1 MQGKVRM
8 TALCQF
14 LRCPIPEWNLTG
26 RCVPQYLS
34 TGQCVVHVWAH
45 AALWSVNLPLTHCK
59 FEAQPHTKTR
69 LKPNQK
75 ILTRKRFK
83 ENKKAETDWKL
94 FFSNKIQS
102 TILFLSFCSYW
113 QARPWSY
120 SLTAGQQAQC
130 FCKSILKKIRIQS
143 KSKAWLYIPCLYWQ
157 IQPQKT

>member
-1 MQGKVRM
+1 MAATYTLPQAMWR
-8 TALCQF
+8 LQF
-14 LRCPIPEWNLTG
+14 LTEHYPDDGLEPQDTLT
-26 RCVPQYLS
+26 Q
-34 TGQCVVHVWAH
+34 QH
-45 AALWSVNLPLTHCK
+45 LPLTHCK

-102 TILFLSFCSYW
+102 TILFLSFCSHW